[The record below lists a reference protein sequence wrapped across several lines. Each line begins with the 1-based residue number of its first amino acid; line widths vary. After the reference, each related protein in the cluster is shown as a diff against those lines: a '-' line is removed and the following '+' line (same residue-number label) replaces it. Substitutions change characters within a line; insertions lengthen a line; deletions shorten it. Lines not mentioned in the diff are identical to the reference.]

1 MILSPMKDK
10 LVAGGGYPR
19 RPDADDAA
27 MSDPR
32 LHTTARQ
39 LAAYL
44 EPIVGSVYFAP
55 ECHERYAAL
64 GFAPSP
70 GKAGGVAAP
79 RRPRVL
85 HEPRLLPRAG
95 ARRARRLGV
104 RRVQPRTRSCRA
116 SPTAGR
122 SPTRRRSRPPRT
134 EGAVA
139 QLERI
144 LGPEPDGLDRATEIL
159 RRATDPAAARRVA
172 RCTRACSSLGLPGT
186 PMGDFWR
193 LGDYLRE
200 FRGDSHTA
208 AWVALGLDATEIGLL
223 TELFIGLPMRTY
235 IRTRA
240 WSDDDLDAAVER
252 LQSRDLIDADGT
264 GFTDG
269 GRELRES
276 IEISTDLSM
285 APTIEAIGDDAD
297 ELFALLGPWGAEG
310 ARGRAAT
317 SAAARPTW
325 PAQRRDPGA

>member
-1 MILSPMKDK
+1 
-10 LVAGGGYPR
+10 
-19 RPDADDAA
+19 
-27 MSDPR
+27 MSDAR

-39 LAAYL
+39 LAGYL

-64 GFAPSP
+64 GFGPSP
-70 GKAGGVAAP
+70 GKAGGVQLPDGPAYFTSRGSCLGQVPGELVASAFAVFNPAAVVP
-79 RRPRVL
+79 SVSYGWTL
-85 HEPRLLPRAG
+85 TDAKTI
-95 ARRARRLGV
+95 A
-104 RRVQPRTRSCRA
+104 
-116 SPTAGR
+116 TA
-122 SPTRRRSRPPRT
+122 RT

-144 LGPEPDGLDRATEIL
+144 LGPGPEGLDRATEIL
-159 RRATDPAAARRVA
+159 GRATDPLRPEGRPLYAGLL
-172 RCTRACSSLGLPGT
+172 SLGLPGS

-223 TELFIGLPMRTY
+223 TELFIGLPMRSY

-240 WSDDDLDAAVER
+240 WSDEELDAAVER
-252 LQSRDLIDADGT
+252 LQARDLVDADGT

-285 APTIEAIGDDAD
+285 APTIDAIGDDAD
-297 ELFALLGPWGAEG
+297 ELFALLGPWGEQMRAQGGYLSAG
-310 ARGRAAT
+310 AADLARA
-317 SAAARPTW
+317 SE
-325 PAQRRDPGA
+325 RDPGV

>member
-1 MILSPMKDK
+1 M
-10 LVAGGGYPR
+10 
-19 RPDADDAA
+19 
-27 MSDPR
+27 
-32 LHTTARQ
+32 
-39 LAAYL
+39 
-44 EPIVGSVYFAP
+44 
-55 ECHERYAAL
+55 
-64 GFAPSP
+64 
-70 GKAGGVAAP
+70 
-79 RRPRVL
+79 
-85 HEPRLLPRAG
+85 
-95 ARRARRLGV
+95 
-104 RRVQPRTRSCRA
+104 
-116 SPTAGR
+116 
-122 SPTRRRSRPPRT
+122 
-134 EGAVA
+134 A

-159 RRATDPAAARRVA
+159 RRATDPLRPEGRPLY
-172 RCTRACSSLGLPGT
+172 SGLLSLGLPGT

-240 WSDDDLDAAVER
+240 WSDEDLDAAVER

-285 APTIEAIGDDAD
+285 APTIEAIGNDAD
-297 ELFALLGPWGAEG
+297 ELFALLGPWGQKVREAGGYLGGG
-310 ARGRAAT
+310 ASDLARA
-317 SAAARPTW
+317 SE
-325 PAQRRDPGA
+325 RDPGA